1 MPTSKL
7 PSLGKVTQNVEIDI
21 LRPTDHKGITVK
33 ATRETDI
40 AIETKAYDKEK
51 YMIWKHGPGWSFPK
65 KTKYLAIEG
74 EPLTTYLNADLEYVA
89 TTVPE
94 FLKLAWGKDGESL
107 YNKMPDELR
116 NPLEDVKWAAS
127 VTVSPAAVESDQTER
142 VLTLLT
148 AQEMLKESSIE
159 IANDVA
165 KTSIKEK
172 GWSPILRQLYLI
184 GFGAFLMYFI
194 DHALELF

>member
-1 MPTSKL
+1 LQRVKIPKL
-7 PSLGKVTQNVEIDI
+7 DRVTQNVEIDI
-21 LRPTDHKGITVK
+21 LRPTDYKGITVK

-40 AIETKAYDKEK
+40 AIETKAYDKEN

-74 EPLTTYLNADLEYVA
+74 EPLTTYLNADLKIVS
-89 TTVPE
+89 TPVPD

-107 YNKMPDELR
+107 YNKMPPELR
-116 NPLEDVKWAAS
+116 EPLEDVKWAAS
-127 VTVSPAAVESDQTER
+127 VTVSPVVVESDQTER

-159 IANDVA
+159 IANDVS
-165 KTSIKEK
+165 KSTIKEK
-172 GWSPILRQLYLI
+172 GWSPIIRQLYLV
-184 GFGAFLMYFI
+184 GFGAFLMYFV
-194 DHALELF
+194 DHALGLF